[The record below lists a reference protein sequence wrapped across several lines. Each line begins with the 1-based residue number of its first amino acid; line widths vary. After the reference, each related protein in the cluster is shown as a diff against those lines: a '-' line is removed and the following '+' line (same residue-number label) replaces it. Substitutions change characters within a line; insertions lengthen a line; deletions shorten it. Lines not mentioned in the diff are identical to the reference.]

1 MFQRSAVPRKSLAL
15 LMCGLFVAGLLALL
29 ASAGTARAEGAR
41 LAQEKAWD
49 FERFDTDITV
59 QKDGSLK
66 VRETQVANFTGSFTF
81 LTRDLYTG
89 RARFNEGRSYGAV
102 RYKDIRV
109 YTLDGKPY
117 SRFKVEKLKGGRR
130 VRISFSAMNE
140 QKGWVIEYR
149 MTGAVIYAEKYDRVY
164 FNTVSIDRTVG
175 IKNSRSTVTLPPGT
189 DMSKV
194 RATSYPSTDYPPES
208 ETSGVDGRTLW
219 WETTGIAPRTTLT
232 VDVAFPK
239 GLVQIPLTYRAWFG
253 VMVLVLVLLAVIAV
267 TGGMIVHWARKG
279 RDTKPEVTVVRYE
292 PPPGMKPAEVGM
304 LIDEMPL
311 TGDITATIVD
321 LAVRGKL
328 VITQQE
334 GGMLKR
340 KKFGFEKQNVDMSDL
355 DPFEVEVIDGL
366 FADGTVVT
374 QDDLKNKFYVH
385 VKDINRELKEQVLAK
400 GFWQGDPARIKGRY
414 SRIAVVFLLLI
425 APVIFAHSWIDLGYL
440 WALVPGL
447 AVCGLVIYIVGRF
460 MPRRSA
466 EGAEM
471 YDYVLGFKE
480 YLSTAEREEM
490 ALMTPENFQAN
501 LPYAMRLGVAD
512 RWAEKFKDIYTEP
525 PDWYRGYYPGT
536 FSTVYLASSLS
547 DMNTSVGST
556 LTSSPSS
563 GGGGGFGGGS
573 SGGGFGGGGSGAG

>member
-1 MFQRSAVPRKSLAL
+1 
-15 LMCGLFVAGLLALL
+15 
-29 ASAGTARAEGAR
+29 
-41 LAQEKAWD
+41 
-49 FERFDTDITV
+49 
-59 QKDGSLK
+59 
-66 VRETQVANFTGSFTF
+66 
-81 LTRDLYTG
+81 
-89 RARFNEGRSYGAV
+89 
-102 RYKDIRV
+102 
-109 YTLDGKPY
+109 
-117 SRFKVEKLKGGRR
+117 
-130 VRISFSAMNE
+130 MNE

-232 VDVAFPK
+232 VDIAFPK

-253 VMVLVLVLLAVIAV
+253 VMVLVLVLLAVAAV
-267 TGGMIVHWARKG
+267 TAGMIVHWARKG
-279 RDTKPEVTVVRYE
+279 RDIKPEVTVVRYE

-425 APVIFAHSWIDLGYL
+425 APVVFAHSWIDLGYL
-440 WALVPGL
+440 WVLVPGL

-512 RWAEKFKDIYTEP
+512 RWAEKFEDIYTEP

-547 DMNTSVGST
+547 DMNTSVGSA

-563 GGGGGFGGGS
+563 GDGGGGFGGGS